1 MGGNERTGSACSS
14 DGAVIVV
21 VDVRRLDDGPCP
33 CRVYKY
39 ECLVE
44 STSPSDDDDD
54 DDDDDTVGKDIVL
67 MIRLHIHI
75 FASKPAAATTT

>member
-1 MGGNERTGSACSS
+1 MGGNERTGSACSG
-14 DGAVIVV
+14 DGAVIVVV

-54 DDDDDTVGKDIVL
+54 DDDTVGKDIVL